1 MAEGEE
7 RGGFQPKAWGKK
19 HAEHRFWQGSN
30 SVAILTD
37 NINIATGCIN
47 IAVCLIN
54 QYGFKN
60 SQIC

>member
-30 SVAILTD
+30 SMAILID
-37 NINIATGCIN
+37 NIATVCIN

-54 QYGFKN
+54 QYGCKN